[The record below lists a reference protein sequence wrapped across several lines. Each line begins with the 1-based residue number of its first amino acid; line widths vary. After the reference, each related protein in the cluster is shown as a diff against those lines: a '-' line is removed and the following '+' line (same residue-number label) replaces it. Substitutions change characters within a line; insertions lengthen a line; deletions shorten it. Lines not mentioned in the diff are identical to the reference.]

1 MAGGLMQLVA
11 YGEQDTY
18 LTGNPQ
24 VTFFKVVYRRHT
36 NFSMESVIQ
45 NFEGGERN
53 DKSNDLNNINRFNWK
68 ITKNGDLLSNLHL
81 NMTIECSYSN
91 ISGIKSKNIDKKN
104 PLCPES
110 INSNTII
117 TNLNNDNQVIW
128 NPTHNIIDFVQ
139 CNIGGLKIDR
149 QSGQWMEIW
158 SQLTESNNEGTIG
171 NIASMEGTEFQK
183 LTKSGG
189 MCHYDFKSSKLN
201 TSQINNFKPTVKFDA
216 IVPLKFWF
224 CKYMGLALPLIALQ
238 YHDIDICMEI
248 NKRSLRVKGENGNSG
263 INLIKNEL
271 WANYIYLDQEERR
284 RFAQVSHEYLI
295 EQIQH
300 LNVKGS
306 VGEIYTPINHIDIK
320 FNHPIKE
327 LIWTGKYNKENGY
340 QESLM
345 GKCYDKNASNGY
357 YENPIRY
364 QLKLNGLD
372 RFTERKLEYFTEQ
385 QIYEYHTGKPV
396 PTPSFDIYS
405 LDFKDNKNF
414 NEFSHGWSNDSI
426 AVYSFALKPEEHQP
440 SGTCNF
446 TKIKSAQLFI
456 NNISKTKEIY
466 DRKFT
471 NEYNIYAVNY
481 NVLRI
486 MSGMG
491 GLVYSN

>member
-1 MAGGLMQLVA
+1 MQLVA

-36 NFSMESVIQ
+36 NFSMESVVQ
-45 NFEGGERN
+45 NLEGSDGN
-53 DKSNDLNNINRFNWK
+53 ILVNLNNTDRFNWK
-68 ITKNGDLLSNLHL
+68 ISKNGDLLSNLHL
-81 NMTIECSYSN
+81 NMTMECSYSS
-91 ISGIKSKNIDKKN
+91 ISGIKSK
-104 PLCPES
+104 S
-110 INSNTII
+110 INDENCLCLKSNDCSTKI

-128 NPTHNIIDFVQ
+128 NPTHNIIDFIQ
-139 CNIGGLKIDR
+139 CNIGGLKIDK

-158 SQLTESNNEGTIG
+158 SQLTEPNNNGYIG
-171 NIASMEGTEFQK
+171 NIATMEGTEYQK

-189 MCHYDFKSSKLN
+189 MCHYDFKSIKLN
-201 TSQINNFKPTVKFDA
+201 ASQINNFKPTVKFDA

-224 CKYMGLALPLIALQ
+224 CKYMGLALPLVALQ
-238 YHDIDICMEI
+238 YHDIDICMEV
-248 NKRSLRVKGENGNSG
+248 NKDCLKVNGVNGDSG

-271 WANYIYLDQEERR
+271 WANYIYLDKEERR

-300 LNVKGS
+300 LNVKGP
-306 VGEIYTPINHIDIK
+306 VGDIYQPINHIDIK

-345 GKCYDKNASNGY
+345 GKHYDKNSNYGY
-357 YENPIRY
+357 YDNPVRY

-385 QIYEYHTGKPV
+385 QIYEYHSGKPV
-396 PTPSFDIYS
+396 STPSFDIY
-405 LDFKDNKNF
+405 NIGNMKNNSF
-414 NEFSHGWSNDSI
+414 SEFSHGWSNDSI
-426 AVYSFALKPEEHQP
+426 AVYSFALKPEDHQP

-446 TKIKSAQLFI
+446 TKIESAQLFI
-456 NNISKTKEIY
+456 NHTSMSKELNDKM
-466 DRKFT
+466 FT
-471 NEYNIYAVNY
+471 NEYNVYAVNY

>member
-36 NFSMESVIQ
+36 NFSMESVVQ
-45 NFEGGERN
+45 NLEGSDGN
-53 DKSNDLNNINRFNWK
+53 ISVNLNNIDRFNWK

-81 NMTIECSYSN
+81 NMTMECAYSN
-91 ISGIKSKNIDKKN
+91 ISGIKSTSIDDKNCPCPKSID
-104 PLCPES
+104 C
-110 INSNTII
+110 NTTI

-128 NPTHNIIDFVQ
+128 NPTHNIIDFIQ
-139 CNIGGLKIDR
+139 CNIGGLKIDK

-158 SQLTESNNEGTIG
+158 SQLTESNNDGYIG
-171 NIASMEGTEFQK
+171 NIATMEGTEYQK

-189 MCHYDFKSSKLN
+189 MCHYDFTSIKLN
-201 TSQINNFKPTVKFDA
+201 ASQTSNFKPTVKFDA
-216 IVPLKFWF
+216 IVPLQFWF
-224 CKYMGLALPLIALQ
+224 CKYMGLALPLVALQ
-238 YHDIDICMEI
+238 YHDIDICMEV
-248 NKRSLRVKGENGNSG
+248 NKDSLKVNGVNGDSG

-300 LNVKGS
+300 LNVKGPI
-306 VGEIYTPINHIDIK
+306 GEIYQPINHIDIK

-345 GKCYDKNASNGY
+345 GKYYDKNASNGY
-357 YENPIRY
+357 YDNPVRY

-396 PTPSFDIYS
+396 PTPSFDVYELGHNAS
-405 LDFKDNKNF
+405 HSF
-414 NEFSHGWSNDSI
+414 NEFSQGWSNDSI
-426 AVYSFALKPEEHQP
+426 AVYSFALKPEDHQP

-446 TKIKSAQLFI
+446 TKIESAQLFI
-456 NNISKTKEIY
+456 NHTSMSKELNDRIY
-466 DRKFT
+466 T
-471 NEYNIYAVNY
+471 NEYNIYAINY